1 MILSQEALGKMN
13 SDNEEE
19 LFEALYEDL
28 RDDIEEFRPLLAH
41 YTSIENLE
49 NIVRS
54 SELWLSHPLVMNDS
68 EEVTFG
74 VIFGVEAFERNEKL
88 ADVLG
93 FDNRRLQLLRGV
105 REAAQHYYANDLFD
119 TYVLCLSQHD
129 PSDRDGRLS
138 MWRGYGGR
146 GSGAAIVFD
155 TSKIEINPA
164 SPLIIAKVEYATA
177 AERLQWLDDLVSKIV
192 EFMRGKILSDD
203 DLAEIGKIAFERI
216 KLAAIF
222 SKHSGFSEEL
232 EWRVVYMPERDPEGL
247 MKPYLHY
254 HNSHRGFEPKLRLK
268 VEPKNGV
275 MSGEMSLEKLV
286 DRIIIGPS
294 RVLPVTYGS
303 IVRMLTQAGKPQLAD
318 RLMVSGIPFR
328 GE

>member
-1 MILSQEALGKMN
+1 MN

-28 RDDIEEFRPLLAH
+28 RDDIEESRPLLAH

-54 SELWLSHPLVMNDS
+54 NELWLSHPLVMNDR

-74 VIFGVEAFERNEKL
+74 VNFGVQAFEQNQEL
-88 ADVLG
+88 ADILDSSG
-93 FDNRRLQLLRGV
+93 GHSQLLRGV
-105 REAAQHYYANDLFD
+105 REAAQHYYGNDFFD
-119 TYVLCLSQHD
+119 TYVLCLSQHE
-129 PSDRDGRLS
+129 PSDHDGRLS

-155 TSKIEINPA
+155 TSKLELNSA
-164 SPLIIAKVEYATA
+164 SPLIVAKVEYATTFKRQ
-177 AERLQWLDDLVSKIV
+177 EWLDDLVSKIANFVREKNLDNEDLV
-192 EFMRGKILSDD
+192 EV
-203 DLAEIGKIAFERI
+203 GKIAFERI

-222 SKHSGFSEEL
+222 SKHSGFAEEH
-232 EWRVVYMPERDPEGL
+232 EWRVVYMPDRDRAGL
-247 MKPYLHY
+247 MRPYLHY
-254 HNSHRGFEPKLRLK
+254 HNGPRGVEPKLRLK
-268 VEPKNGV
+268 VEAKTGV
-275 MSGEMSLEKLV
+275 VSGDMSLEKLV

-294 RVLPVTYGS
+294 KISPLTHGS
-303 IVRMLTQAGKPQLAD
+303 IARMLTQAGKPQLAD
-318 RLMVSGIPFR
+318 RLMVSRIPFR